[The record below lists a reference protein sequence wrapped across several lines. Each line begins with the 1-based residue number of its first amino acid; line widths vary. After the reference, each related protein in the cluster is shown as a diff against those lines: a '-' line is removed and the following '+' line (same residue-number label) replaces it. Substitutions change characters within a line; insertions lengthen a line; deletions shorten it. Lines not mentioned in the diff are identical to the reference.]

1 MHLLYMTL
9 DITSGLSWFF
19 S

>member
-1 MHLLYMTL
+1 MDLLYMTL